1 MDAKYITYIRV
12 STDKQGVS
20 GLGMDAQRTAIQGF
34 IKHDPIC
41 EYIEVESG
49 KKTNRPQL
57 IKAIEHCKKEKA
69 TLVVAK
75 LDRLSRSVSF
85 LFNLRESGIDF
96 KCLDIPELNT
106 LTLGMFATF
115 AQYEREKISERTRLA
130 LAEKKKQGVKLGN
143 PYLKYTSHEN
153 NRVTNNNKLVPYI
166 KSLKKNGLS
175 NRDIATRLNDE
186 GYTTTTGKEFQNGT
200 IDYLLK

>member
-1 MDAKYITYIRV
+1 MKYISYIRV

-20 GLGMDAQRTAIQGF
+20 GLGMEAQRTSILKAIGAE
-34 IKHDPIC
+34 PMC

-49 KKTNRPQL
+49 KKANRQEL
-57 IKAIEHCKKEKA
+57 TKALEHCKREGA
-69 TLVVAK
+69 VLVVAK

-85 LFNLRESGIDF
+85 LFNLRESGVNF
-96 KCLDIPELNT
+96 KCLDIPELTT

-115 AQYEREKISERTRLA
+115 AQYEREKISERTKLA

-143 PYLKYTSHEN
+143 PYLKYTGGSRSAE
-153 NRVTNNNKLVPYI
+153 TQNKKLIPYI

-175 NRDIATRLNDE
+175 NRDIANCLNSE
-186 GYTTTTGKEFQNGT
+186 GHLTTSGKLFQNGT
-200 IDYLLK
+200 IDYLLKK